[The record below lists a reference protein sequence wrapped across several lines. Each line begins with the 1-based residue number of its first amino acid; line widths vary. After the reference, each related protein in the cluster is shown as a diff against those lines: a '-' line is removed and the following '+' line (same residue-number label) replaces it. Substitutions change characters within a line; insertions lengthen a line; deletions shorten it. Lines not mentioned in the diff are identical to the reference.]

1 MFDIVLYFLRKNPIF
16 FYTFLLIFLLIYSYF
31 LGFVMFDI
39 SNDFLNDLFFVL
51 TVFLFF
57 WLLAFYFSFYKKK
70 EIYILEYEKEKF
82 DFLKNVIVD
91 EYSLKKD
98 KNIFEKIETIKNFV
112 NRHFHKKSLLT
123 FKILK
128 VINQTLSVYIENLK
142 EEKMIKKA
150 ISSTSN
156 LEKAKFLKSKF
167 SKIKEQNN
175 SLLNILDE
183 YIFELGSKNLND
195 KEVVL
200 LEFEL
205 KNTIDLLKNI

>member
-51 TVFLFF
+51 AIFLFF
-57 WLLAFYFSFYKKK
+57 WFLAFYFSFYKKK

-82 DFLKNVIVD
+82 DFLKNVIID

-98 KNIFEKIETIKNFV
+98 KNIFEKIETIKIFV

-156 LEKAKFLKSKF
+156 LEKTKFLKSKF

-195 KEVVL
+195 KEVIL

>member
-51 TVFLFF
+51 AVFLFF

-82 DFLKNVIVD
+82 DFLKNVIID

-98 KNIFEKIETIKNFV
+98 KNIFEKIETIKIFV

-156 LEKAKFLKSKF
+156 LEKTKFLKSKF
-167 SKIKEQNN
+167 NKIKEQNN

>member
-1 MFDIVLYFLRKNPIF
+1 MFNIILYFLRKNQIF
-16 FYTFLLIFLLIYSYF
+16 FYTFLLLFLLFYSYF
-31 LGFVMFDI
+31 LGFIMFDI
-39 SNDFLNDLFFVL
+39 SDDFLKDLFFVL
-51 TVFLFF
+51 AVFLFF

-70 EIYILEYEKEKF
+70 EIYILGYEKEKF
-82 DFLKNVIVD
+82 DFLKNVIID

-98 KNIFEKIETIKNFV
+98 KNIFEKIETIKIFV

-156 LEKAKFLKSKF
+156 LEKTKFLKSKF

-183 YIFELGSKNLND
+183 YIFELGSQKLND
-195 KEVVL
+195 KEVIS

>member
-1 MFDIVLYFLRKNPIF
+1 MFNIILYFLRKNQIF
-16 FYTFLLIFLLIYSYF
+16 FYTFLLLFLFFYSYF
-31 LGFVMFDI
+31 LGFIMFDI
-39 SNDFLNDLFFVL
+39 SDDFLKDLFFIL
-51 TVFLFF
+51 ITFLIF
-57 WLLAFYFSFYKKK
+57 WILAFYFSFYKKK

-82 DFLKNVIVD
+82 DFLKNVIID

-98 KNIFEKIETIKNFV
+98 KNIFEKIETIKIFV

-183 YIFELGSKNLND
+183 YIFELGSKKLND